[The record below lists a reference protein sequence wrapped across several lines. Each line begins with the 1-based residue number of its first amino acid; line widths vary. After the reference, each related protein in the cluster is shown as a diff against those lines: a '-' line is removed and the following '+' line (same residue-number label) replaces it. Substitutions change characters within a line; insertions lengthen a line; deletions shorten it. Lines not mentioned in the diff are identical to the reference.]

1 MQFDA
6 QTLAE
11 IGARAKARLAEHGI
25 ETAVRYAPGDSSC
38 IELKGTVRDALGL
51 AEFVRT
57 VQISEIERFGWQVLT
72 SRFCEQAHN
81 ALIWSGGR

>member
-6 QTLAE
+6 QTLGE
-11 IGARAKARLAEHGI
+11 IGGRAKARLGRHGI
-25 ETAVRYAPGDSSC
+25 ETSARYAPGDSSC
-38 IELKGTVRDALGL
+38 VEFKGTVRDALGI

-57 VQISEIERFGWQVLT
+57 VQISEIDRLGWQVLT
-72 SRFCEQAHN
+72 DRFCEQAHN

>member
-6 QTLAE
+6 QTLGE
-11 IGARAKARLAEHGI
+11 IGGRAKARLAEHGI
-25 ETAVRYAPGDSSC
+25 ETSVRYAPGDSTC
-38 IELKGTVRDALGL
+38 AELKGTVRDSLGL

-57 VQISEIERFGWQVLT
+57 VQISEIERFGWQVVID
-72 SRFCEQAHN
+72 RFCEQAHN